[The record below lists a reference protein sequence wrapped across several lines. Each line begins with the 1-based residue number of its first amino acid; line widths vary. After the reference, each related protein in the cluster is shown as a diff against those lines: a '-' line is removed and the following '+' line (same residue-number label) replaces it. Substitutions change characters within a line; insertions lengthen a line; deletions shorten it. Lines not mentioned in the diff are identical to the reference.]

1 MLRPGIFGEDL
12 FDDWFAFPDFRD
24 LDRTER
30 KLYGRHADRMMKT
43 DVHEHDDHYEVDID
57 LPGFKIAL
65 RRVSAWRKYGQ
76 PDRKRNRG
84 KSGNYTQQS

>member
-1 MLRPGIFGEDL
+1 MLRPSIFGDDL

-43 DVHEHDDHYEVDID
+43 DVHEHDDKM
-57 LPGFKIAL
+57 GL
-65 RRVSAWRKYGQ
+65 RISRRPLFMLVYCVFV
-76 PDRKRNRG
+76 
-84 KSGNYTQQS
+84 